1 MVYGAVAGSGIGADI
16 MGHPLAALQWMAR
29 LFEDLGKV
37 IEPGQV
43 VLLGSVVETKW
54 VEAGDTVQV
63 DIEQLGRV
71 EAQF

>member
-1 MVYGAVAGSGIGADI
+1 MVNGAVAGAGIGSDI
-16 MGHPLAALQWMAR
+16 LGHPLAALQWMAR

>member
-1 MVYGAVAGSGIGADI
+1 
-16 MGHPLAALQWMAR
+16 
-29 LFEDLGKV
+29 
-37 IEPGQV
+37 
-43 VLLGSVVETKW
+43 LGSVVETKW